1 MKEKIIRQVKSIM
14 DGIALYDLYYKSR
27 YQAIMLL
34 QTFNDDTFLI
44 S

>member
-14 DGIALYDLYYKSR
+14 DGIVLYDLYYKSR
-27 YQAIMLL
+27 HQAIMLL